1 LPSAL
6 IVALLAARTAD
17 ECAGFLTP
25 GAFESFHRELG
36 LSYSG
41 ASFVLV
47 VAAPGAILGN
57 VFTVLGD
64 HRSRRAIGASGAIGY
79 AAALI
84 AFGTAQSMPV
94 LAIASFALGMSA
106 TALVHGTELAL
117 VDLAGDD
124 VTAYFARGMVFG
136 AAGGVLAAWLLTRRP
151 VKALTAA
158 VEARERRRT
167 QERAG

>member
-47 VAAPGAILGN
+47 VAAPGAILVN

-117 VDLAGDD
+117 VDLAEVGACLEILHRDAEFSSELPESLDGGTARPGLDPRD
-124 VTAYFARGMVFG
+124 VGVRH
-136 AAGGVLAAWLLTRRP
+136 AG
-151 VKALTAA
+151 
-158 VEARERRRT
+158 AREL
-167 QERAG
+167 AL